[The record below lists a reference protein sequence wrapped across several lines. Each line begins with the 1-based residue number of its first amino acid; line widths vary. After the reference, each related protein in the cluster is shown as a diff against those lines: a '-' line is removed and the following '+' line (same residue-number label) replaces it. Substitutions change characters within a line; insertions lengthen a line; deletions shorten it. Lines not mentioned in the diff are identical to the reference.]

1 MVLNV
6 LFALDVLSNQRKKD
20 AHCRYTNNLI
30 VQMHTKTIKM
40 KTTNNKTTNGMSKAT
55 IKAVETINTIK
66 AQETKSAFD
75 LQKLANAI
83 YKVEAKS
90 ISHIYKQV
98 SALYSESTELGDIV
112 RELAGA
118 KMPTFKAFATAYKG
132 TPCLWYGFA
141 TLRKLNPKFKLA
153 EKVKRQNKATAKK

>member
-1 MVLNV
+1 
-6 LFALDVLSNQRKKD
+6 
-20 AHCRYTNNLI
+20 
-30 VQMHTKTIKM
+30 MHTTITTM

-55 IKAVETINTIK
+55 QKAVETINAIK
-66 AQETKSAFD
+66 SQETKTAFD

-90 ISHIYKQV
+90 ISHVYKQV
-98 SALYSESTELGDIV
+98 STLYSESTELGEVV

-118 KMPTFKAFATAYKG
+118 KLPTFKAFATAYKG
-132 TPCLWYGFA
+132 TPCLWFGFA

>member
-1 MVLNV
+1 
-6 LFALDVLSNQRKKD
+6 
-20 AHCRYTNNLI
+20 
-30 VQMHTKTIKM
+30 M
-40 KTTNNKTTNGMSKAT
+40 KATNNKTTNGMSNAT
-55 IKAVETINTIK
+55 LKAVETINTIK
-66 AQETKSAFD
+66 AQEKKSAFD

-98 SALYSESTELGDIV
+98 TALYSEQSELGEVV

-118 KMPTFKAFATAYKG
+118 KLPTFKAFATAYKG
-132 TPCLWYGFA
+132 SPCLWYGFA